1 VILQERIAQ
10 IVRVLEVAGL
20 NDTTVAALRERFAD
34 MHFTYCMDDDV
45 TAARP
50 VAETPGFNVY
60 LVDGREHCLRFTTQ
74 WDAATGVVLAAVDE
88 VVNPPSGVACRV
100 CNNLEAE
107 EGSQIQRHNVG
118 TGPE

>member
-10 IVRVLEVAGL
+10 IVHVLEVAGL

-74 WDAATGVVLAAVDE
+74 WEAATGVVLAAVDE
-88 VVNPPSGVACRV
+88 VVNPPSGFACRV
-100 CNNLEAE
+100 CNNQETRKA
-107 EGSQIQRHNVG
+107 
-118 TGPE
+118 